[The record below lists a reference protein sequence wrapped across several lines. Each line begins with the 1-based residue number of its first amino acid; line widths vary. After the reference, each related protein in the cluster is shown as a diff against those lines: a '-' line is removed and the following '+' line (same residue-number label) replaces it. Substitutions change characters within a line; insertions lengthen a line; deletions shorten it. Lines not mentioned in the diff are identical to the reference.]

1 MLKLKLQYFSQLMWR
16 TDSWKRPC
24 CWERL
29 NQEEKGMTEEDM
41 IGWHHGL
48 DGHEFEQAPGVGD
61 GQGSLTYC
69 SPESDTTEWLN
80 WTELNIASSPSYVA
94 GIIYWSSDLLPVPLT
109 TWEYCCLLSNYLLAT
124 QLLMFITFE
133 HVNILTQVINPIMVI
148 VYIYYGLALWTLT
161 IFYKQQMY

>member
-1 MLKLKLQYFSQLMWR
+1 MHIYKKDICHSVQFSSVAQSCLTLCDPMKCSTPGIPVHYQL
-16 TDSWKRPC
+16 P
-24 CWERL
+24 
-29 NQEEKGMTEEDM
+29 
-41 IGWHHGL
+41 
-48 DGHEFEQAPGVGD
+48 EFEQAPGVGN
-61 GQGSLTYC
+61 GQGSLMYC
-69 SPESDTTEWLN
+69 SPELDTTEWLN

-109 TWEYCCLLSNYLLAT
+109 TWKYCCSLSNYLLAT

-133 HVNILTQVINPIMVI
+133 HVNILTQFINSIMVI